1 MADEKAL
8 REARAAYSTLCK
20 ALDGHNWR
28 YRKNDQEL
36 RIDCGAQGED
46 LPMDLIIKVDAERH
60 LVTLLSHM
68 PFVVPGEKRL
78 DMAVAV
84 SVVNNC
90 LIDGSF
96 DYDIKSGH
104 IFFRMTN
111 SFLESTLGADAFFYL
126 VLCSCKT
133 IDDFNDKFM
142 MIAKGHMTIEQFID
156 QL

>member
-1 MADEKAL
+1 MADGQAL
-8 REARAAYSTLCK
+8 REARTAFSTLCK

-28 YRKNDQEL
+28 YKKNEQEL

-46 LPMDLIIKVDAERH
+46 LPMDLIIKVDADRY

-68 PFVVPGEKRL
+68 PFVVPQDKRL

-84 SVVNNC
+84 SVANNC
-90 LIDGSF
+90 LVDGSF

-104 IFFRMTN
+104 IFFRMT
-111 SFLESTLGADAFFYL
+111 SSYMESTLGAEAFFYI

-133 IDDFNDKFM
+133 IDDFNDKFL
-142 MIAKGHMTIEQFID
+142 MIAKGRMTIEQFID
-156 QL
+156 AL